1 MSAPLPAPQK
11 FYHIFKFTNISIEPL
26 DLSDW
31 DGIVDHGEFNSEE
44 EAEEWI
50 ATYFND
56 ANDNAQFRLVV
67 LPIWQV
73 NSKK

>member
-1 MSAPLPAPQK
+1 MAPQK
-11 FYHIFKFTNISIEPL
+11 FYHIFRFTDVSIEPL
-26 DLSDW
+26 NLSDW
-31 DGIVDHGEFNSEE
+31 DGIVNHGEFNTER

-50 ATYFND
+50 ATYFTD
-56 ANDNAQFRLVV
+56 ANYGSQYRLVI